1 MSEWIQELFAT
12 IFGTNSWLATLIIAM
27 IPIVELRGAIPFG
40 AATGF
45 WGQHA
50 LELWQSFLISFAG
63 SSFVCIILTFLFLP
77 ILNWFKK
84 TKFFKKLALAVERKL
99 NKNAEGINS
108 KTKTEKDAKRIKWLK
123 LIGIFG
129 FVAIP
134 LPLTGVWTGTCLAL
148 FIGLNKRETMI
159 TVILGNLVAGLIM
172 TLISY
177 FFADNTAIVLYIFL
191 IIVLAFVLFG
201 VVKLVISKIKKK
213 KNKVAEENASS
224 ETLEENS
231 ENQNDVASESLET
244 GEADLQEG
252 TESGD
257 IAEEMAETEVAQATE
272 EVTDK
277 PENADKTD
285 K

>member
-40 AATGF
+40 AATDF

-50 LELWQSFLISFAG
+50 LELWQSLLISLAG
-63 SSFVCIILTFLFLP
+63 STLVCIILTFLFLP

-84 TKFFKKLALAVERKL
+84 TKFFKKIALAVEKKL
-99 NKNAEGINS
+99 NKNAEGINN

-129 FVAIP
+129 FVAVP

-177 FFADNTAIVLYIFL
+177 FFADNTAIVLYVFL

-201 VVKLVISKIKKK
+201 VVKLIISKIKNK
-213 KNKVAEENASS
+213 KNKVAEESKLN
-224 ETLEENS
+224 EILEENS
-231 ENQNDVASESLET
+231 ENQNSGANDTLEVEKAESQEET
-244 GEADLQEG
+244 EIGE
-252 TESGD
+252 T
-257 IAEEMAETEVAQATE
+257 AEEVAETEVTQKTE
-272 EVTDK
+272 EVT
-277 PENADKTD
+277 EQTESSSQTD